1 MIILDTNVVS
11 ELMKTVPNRAV
22 FDWVARQPK
31 AFVHTTS
38 ITECEVRLGIA
49 ILPDGRR
56 RSALYREAQAMFA
69 VDFAD
74 RILPFDHAAAEAY
87 TLIAA
92 DRRQRGHPISQSD
105 AQIAGIAR
113 SRGAILAT
121 RNARDFVHCGFVVVD
136 PWATPPQFA
145 PTNPLR

>member
-11 ELMKTVPNRAV
+11 ELMKADPLQQV
-22 FDWVARQPK
+22 FAWVAAHPK
-31 AFVHTTS
+31 SLIWTTA
-38 ITECEVRLGIA
+38 ITEAEVRFGIA

-56 RSALYREAQAMFA
+56 RRDLHRGATKMFELK
-69 VDFAD
+69 FAD

-87 TLIAA
+87 ALIAA

-121 RNARDFVHCGFVVVD
+121 RNARDFLYCDFDVVD
-136 PWATPPQFA
+136 PWSTPPQSA
-145 PTNPLR
+145 PTNRPR